1 MKKLTTEKMVS
12 FFIFISAEGGRQSRD
27 GNCFALIK
35 KPAGGDRA
43 DGEIGQM
50 GRSGR
55 WGEGGDGEIWLRGD
69 RADGQMGRR
78 KKMRGKIE

>member
-43 DGEIGQM
+43 DGEEKED
-50 GRSGR
+50 
-55 WGEGGDGEIWLRGD
+55 EGGRLN
-69 RADGQMGRR
+69 R
-78 KKMRGKIE
+78 KLSNNYA

>member
-35 KPAGGDRA
+35 KPARGDR
-43 DGEIGQM
+43 
-50 GRSGR
+50 
-55 WGEGGDGEIWLRGD
+55 GDGEIWLRGD
-69 RADGQMGRR
+69 RADGEEKEDEG
-78 KKMRGKIE
+78 ED

>member
-43 DGEIGQM
+43 DGEEKEDE
-50 GRSGR
+50 
-55 WGEGGDGEIWLRGD
+55 GED
-69 RADGQMGRR
+69 
-78 KKMRGKIE
+78 

>member
-50 GRSGR
+50 GRGGRWRDLAEGRSGR
-55 WGEGGDGEIWLRGD
+55 WADGEEKEDEGED
-69 RADGQMGRR
+69 
-78 KKMRGKIE
+78 